1 MSPFAIFPSPK
12 AANPDP
18 SSSIAI
24 IVMYTPR
31 HAHEVMKKLHNH
43 VFRGIVVSAA
53 VKSTWDLCQRLG
65 RGKGGGRL
73 VVRNLG
79 FDVTIADLR
88 TVFARFGSL
97 HSITLP
103 QDSTTSK
110 PRGFAFI
117 YYVTKSDAE
126 KALKAVNGTRI
137 YAGMAAE
144 RVENEGGKGGKKKE
158 VREKKKAAEK
168 ASLGGGG
175 DKGRL
180 VAVDWAL
187 SKDDWKKAQEAEKG
201 DAASASGSESG
212 SDDDSSDDDE
222 DEDSDEESDSD
233 ASDMSPEPMEVEA
246 HPDDD
251 DDELEEEPKGPEP
264 EKGMTLFVRNMSF
277 EATEAELYDL

>member
-1 MSPFAIFPSPK
+1 
-12 AANPDP
+12 
-18 SSSIAI
+18 
-24 IVMYTPR
+24 
-31 HAHEVMKKLHNH
+31 MKKLNNH
-43 VFRGIVVSAA
+43 VFRGLVVSAA

-79 FDVTIADLR
+79 FDVTISDLR
-88 TVFARFGSL
+88 TVFSKYGSL
-97 HSITLP
+97 HSLTLP
-103 QDSTTSK
+103 EDATTGK
-110 PRGFAFI
+110 PRGFAFV
-117 YYVTKSDAE
+117 YYITKSDAE

-137 YAGMAAE
+137 YAGMAQE
-144 RVENEGGKGGKKKE
+144 RVESEGGKGGKKKE

-168 ASLGGGG
+168 MSQGGGG
-175 DKGRL
+175 EKGRL

-187 SKDDWKKAQEAEKG
+187 SKDDWKKAQEGE
-201 DAASASGSESG
+201 ASATAKEENAESDHDD
-212 SDDDSSDDDE
+212 DDDSDDSEDDE
-222 DEDSDEESDSD
+222 DSSDEEESDSD
-233 ASDMSPEPMEVEA
+233 ASDMTPEPMELPPVED